1 MNYSLKEEVSKEF
14 RKKYKNQYIVDN
26 IGMSKTYISLIL
38 NRKRNCPKRVAFAI
52 TKLIDS
58 KAEITDFFE
67 EV

>member
-1 MNYSLKEEVSKEF
+1 MSYSLKEEVSKEF

-38 NRKRNCPKRVAFAI
+38 NRKRNCPKQVAFAI

-58 KAEITDFFE
+58 EAEVTDFFE